1 MGKMLGR
8 EEELIN
14 LLNHADLKG
23 LEDVLCGDALVTEIY
38 NLKSHKLFNS
48 LKELMFTIFFFKIQV
63 TIKKDYPKDRET
75 RSIIALFSPS
85 YGERMGFENDFD
97 KLIEYLRYRTYIV
110 KKNKSY
116 LSFRYTL
123 LFFRSF
129 SWVKKLKNTKLN
141 LATRFR
147 FCTIL
152 LQGFISYKE
161 LKRKIP
167 NVYHTDLLMT
177 FCDVHPIDSVIT
189 QKYKSSIKTATL
201 QHAAFSH
208 KVNSYAYR
216 KSHSDYFLGV
226 SEYAKKEAE
235 LSEYNNLRNF
245 FVCGPLKYLGKE
257 LKRDC
262 LYFELKNIGVAL
274 SGPKFDYENI
284 LLIESALEV
293 AKSKKVGVV
302 FRSHPALSQKYS
314 NIYKSGVDISYN
326 TGEMDGFI
334 ESCDLFITGTTNTF
348 ADLLTM
354 NKIAY
359 RLVMPG
365 KEDIFEIINGF
376 KFGNVNELN
385 TFIDEILKNPTK
397 KMEELKVARKLLCP
411 EFPIE
416 RNYVSIIEK
425 IIES

>member
-1 MGKMLGR
+1 MLGR
-8 EEELIN
+8 EEELIE
-14 LLNHADLKG
+14 LLNHADLNG

-38 NLKSHKLFNS
+38 NLKSYKLFNS
-48 LKELMFTIFFFKIQV
+48 LKEFLFTIFFFKIQV
-63 TIKKDYPKDRET
+63 KLKKDYSKDREI
-75 RSIIALFSPS
+75 RSIIAIFSPS
-85 YGERMGFENDFD
+85 YGERMGFETDFD
-97 KLIEYLRYRTYIV
+97 KLIGYFRYGTYIV

-116 LSFRYTL
+116 FSFRYTIL
-123 LFFRSF
+123 LLRLF
-129 SWVKKLKNTKLN
+129 SWVKKLKTTKLN
-141 LATRFR
+141 LATRVR
-147 FCTIL
+147 LCTML

-167 NVYHTDLLMT
+167 NINHTDLLVT
-177 FCDVHPIDSVIT
+177 FCDVHPIDSVII
-189 QKYKSSIKTATL
+189 QKYKKSIKTATL

-208 KVNSYAYR
+208 KVNGYAYS
-216 KSHSDYFLGV
+216 KSHSDYFLGI
-226 SEYAKKEAE
+226 SEYSKKEAV
-235 LSEYNNLRNF
+235 LSGYTNIDNY
-245 FVCGPLKYLGKE
+245 FVCGPLKYLGHKVKE
-257 LKRDC
+257 C
-262 LYFELKNIGVAL
+262 SVSFELNNIGVAL
-274 SGPKFDYENI
+274 SGPKFDYENT

-293 AKSKKVGVV
+293 AKSKKARVV

-314 NIYKSGVDISYN
+314 NIYKPGVDISYN
-326 TGEMDGFI
+326 AGEMDGFI
-334 ESCDLFITGTTNTF
+334 DSCDLFITGTTNTF